1 MAYTFGV
8 TSVFIDKE
16 LSNIISDGRISAK
29 IDKVSGIVEC
39 TQEEPTVTMYYKSL
53 KEGDILISKVHKLAR
68 FLEVK

>member
-1 MAYTFGV
+1 MAFTFGV

-16 LSNIISDGRISAK
+16 LSNIIADGRISAK

>member
-1 MAYTFGV
+1 MAFTFGV